1 MVWSE
6 QKSRPNCNIF
16 ASVRAPSRP
25 SKLEHPPECSA
36 RPGGLATPSRNVSS
50 ATSFKPSD
58 VEQLMRA
65 VHTIEMRCE
74 QQGRQLDA
82 IICKLNSSHQNPARD
97 EDEDVLT
104 QPFQD
109 IEDFEKFDA
118 GLGTNGR
125 MKTSLV
131 HQLAGLGGSAAAPAT
146 RRILE
151 AIMSQKVAVQYS
163 WLGQKG
169 KKKFSVLNV
178 AV

>member
-1 MVWSE
+1 
-6 QKSRPNCNIF
+6 
-16 ASVRAPSRP
+16 
-25 SKLEHPPECSA
+25 
-36 RPGGLATPSRNVSS
+36 
-50 ATSFKPSD
+50 
-58 VEQLMRA
+58 
-65 VHTIEMRCE
+65 MRCE

-82 IICKLNSSHQNPARD
+82 IICKLNSSHQNPSRD

-151 AIMSQKVAVQYS
+151 AIMGQKVAVQYS

-178 AV
+178 AGLIIRAVKQNFDDAKQADVENVIKTWLRHSGEKLKKLEAKTSVQNEEYVHEDYPSE